1 MSAHRKFR
9 ANTLQFSKVAN
20 QVRSYYEKETET
32 DILMKLIDTLR
43 QDVENVKSNQKLI
56 GENIQKVITFMKNID
71 LHQVDS
77 SEKDEEEYS
86 DLEIDEDLEN
96 YNDDYG
102 GEAATKASEK
112 SK

>member
-43 QDVENVKSNQKLI
+43 
-56 GENIQKVITFMKNID
+56 
-71 LHQVDS
+71 
-77 SEKDEEEYS
+77 
-86 DLEIDEDLEN
+86 
-96 YNDDYG
+96 
-102 GEAATKASEK
+102 
-112 SK
+112 